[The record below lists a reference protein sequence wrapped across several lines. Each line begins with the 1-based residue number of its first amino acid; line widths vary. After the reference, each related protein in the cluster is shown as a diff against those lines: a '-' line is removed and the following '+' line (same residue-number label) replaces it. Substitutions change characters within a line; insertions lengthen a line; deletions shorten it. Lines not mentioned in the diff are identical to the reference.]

1 MVIKFMNPL
10 KKLRK
15 REKAD
20 SSSITKASGTES
32 IELEKSLTEL
42 SDDSI
47 TLYSTIQSIWHEY
60 QEKLMSIPCLD
71 LLSVLASQEINRKNS

>member
-1 MVIKFMNPL
+1 MYPI

-15 REKAD
+15 SQKAD
-20 SSSITKASGTES
+20 SSSITKASEMES
-32 IELEKSLTEL
+32 TDLEKSLTEL

-47 TLYSTIQSIWHEY
+47 TLYNTIQSIWHEY